1 MAMRILYVPSFA
13 TVCLSIASFIV
24 AMQFV
29 YYKERIKNIR
39 SVVQKWV
46 ILCLIVA
53 DCVERICINGGVI
66 RMGLEPITY
75 CLEGSCSI
83 QLSYRTSKL
92 EDPFEWVLDGRPL
105 S

>member
-13 TVCLSIASFIV
+13 TVCLSRASFIV
-24 AMQFV
+24 AMQFI
-29 YYKERIKNIR
+29 YYNETNKKY
-39 SVVQKWV
+39 SFGGPKVGY
-46 ILCLIVA
+46 LCLIVA

-92 EDPFEWVLDGRPL
+92 KDPFE
-105 S
+105 